1 MSKNIKNLD
10 KFISEVQNFGNY
22 AVPVAVLEFQK
33 LLVKELH
40 RAILTKTP
48 IKDGILRGNW
58 VLAINEPDQSFDES
72 RRTEAVVTGADLT
85 AEESAQVEAILADL
99 HRMGLGNTVHLSNS
113 TPYAQRAEIDGW
125 TDEDGALS
133 TPPYLMVALS
143 LQEIE
148 TAIATAKKEFE
159 MTVTA
164 LQKDVQINYVANLR

>member
-125 TDEDGALS
+125 TY
-133 TPPYLMVALS
+133 TPPYAMVALS

-148 TAIATAKKEFE
+148 TAIAAAKKEFE

>member
-1 MSKNIKNLD
+1 M
-10 KFISEVQNFGNY
+10 QNFSNY

-58 VLAINEPDQSFDES
+58 VLAINEPDQSFDEN

-113 TPYAQRAEIDGW
+113 TPYAQQAEIDGW
-125 TDEDGALS
+125 TY
-133 TPPYLMVALS
+133 TPPYAMVALS

-148 TAIATAKKEFE
+148 TAIAAAKKEFE

>member
-10 KFISEVQNFGNY
+10 KFISEVQNFSNY

-113 TPYAQRAEIDGW
+113 TPYAQQAEIDGW
-125 TDEDGALS
+125 TY
-133 TPPYLMVALS
+133 TPPYAMVALS
-143 LQEIE
+143 LQEVE
-148 TAIATAKKEFE
+148 TAIAAAKKEFE

>member
-10 KFISEVQNFGNY
+10 KFISEVQNFSNY

-58 VLAINEPDQSFDES
+58 VLAINEPDQSFDEN

-113 TPYAQRAEIDGW
+113 TPYAQQAEIDGW
-125 TDEDGALS
+125 TY
-133 TPPYLMVALS
+133 TPPYAMVALS

-148 TAIATAKKEFE
+148 TAIAAAKKEFE

>member
-10 KFISEVQNFGNY
+10 KFISEVQNFSNY

-85 AEESAQVEAILADL
+85 AEESAQIEAILADL

-113 TPYAQRAEIDGW
+113 TPYAQQAEIDGW
-125 TDEDGALS
+125 TY
-133 TPPYLMVALS
+133 TPPYAMVALS

-148 TAIATAKKEFE
+148 TAIAAAKKEFE